1 MAIEYRLTLA
11 GNTPIEQVAQR
22 ALPDPAERPEPVER
36 PTGAPP
42 LLDADLYD
50 RYGFDLTIRAG
61 RNGYYEVESDDG
73 SWEWEPEDY
82 VDVTFRMGKEFDLN
96 QAVINMLTI
105 IRRIL
110 DTGSEDAALI
120 LNGDVLLFTRFDGI
134 LVKHDRQAWW
144 DHYSTT
150 HDIIPG

>member
-1 MAIEYRLTLA
+1 MAIEYRLILA
-11 GNTPIEQVAQR
+11 GNPPIEQVAQR
-22 ALPDPAERPEPVER
+22 ALPDPAERP
-36 PTGAPP
+36 TGTPP
-42 LLDADLYD
+42 LFDAGLYD
-50 RYGFDLTIRAG
+50 RYGFYLSVWASS
-61 RNGYYEVESDDG
+61 NGYFDAVSDDG
-73 SWEWEPEDY
+73 RWEWEPEDY

-144 DHYSTT
+144 DHDPTT